1 MSMQPQSTPSGA
13 KSKILFV
20 DDETQITETLSL
32 ALTRRSKE
40 YEIVGASSVE
50 EAMQRLS
57 SDSFDVVVT
66 DVQMP
71 GKSGFDL
78 LQEIRTN
85 ERLKTL
91 PVIVITGM
99 GDQEMKRQAIDSGAD
114 DLLAKPV
121 SVSDLVARLKSAL
134 RIKRYQDELRHQNE
148 NLEQVVAS
156 RTAQLEMARV
166 ELLWRLG
173 VAGEFRDNETGN
185 HVLRVGYFARE
196 LSRALGLD
204 DDFSETVFLAAPL
217 HDIGKIGIPD
227 SILLKPGKLT
237 DEEWVTMRRH
247 TEFGAQILR
256 SRFVDPRAVLDEGHE
271 PGTLS
276 QTVSDGLML
285 TAANIALN
293 HHERW
298 DGSGYPN
305 GIAGDEIPIE
315 ARLTTIADVYDALS
329 SVRPY
334 KPAFP
339 EEKVL
344 SIMREGVGTQF
355 DPTVFDAFERSLDVF
370 RSIQRSLRDTEEDFA
385 KLPSATKPAG

>member
-1 MSMQPQSTPSGA
+1 MLSPATTSR
-13 KSKILFV
+13 ILFV
-20 DDETQITETLSL
+20 DDETMITETLTL
-32 ALTRRSKE
+32 ALSRKVKE
-40 YEIVGASSVE
+40 YEMIAASSVD
-50 EAMQRLS
+50 EALGRLRS
-57 SDSFDVVVT
+57 ESFDVVVT

-71 GKSGFDL
+71 GRTGFDL
-78 LQEIRTN
+78 LAEIR
-85 ERLKTL
+85 EDPRLKTL

-99 GDQEMKRQAIDSGAD
+99 GDQEVKRQAIDAGAD

-121 SVSDLVARLKSAL
+121 SVADLMVRLKSAL
-134 RIKRYQDELRHQNE
+134 RIKRYQDELRIQNE
-148 NLEQVVAS
+148 DLEQAVVR
-156 RTAQLEMARV
+156 RTAQLELARV

-196 LSRALGLD
+196 LSRTLGLD
-204 DDFSETVFLAAPL
+204 EDFSETVFLAAPL

-227 SILLKPGKLT
+227 GILLKPGKLT
-237 DEEWVTMRRH
+237 PDEWDTMRKH

-256 SRFVDPRAVLDEGHE
+256 SRFVDPRTVLDPSAGPVEI
-271 PGTLS
+271 
-276 QTVSDGLML
+276 SDTDNLMR

-298 DGSGYPN
+298 SGDGYPN
-305 GIAGDEIPIE
+305 GLKGEDIPIE
-315 ARLTTIADVYDALS
+315 ARLTTVADVYDALS

-344 SIMREGVGTQF
+344 ALMREGIGTQF
-355 DPTVFDAFERSLDVF
+355 DPQVFDAFERSLDNF
-370 RSIQRSLRDTEEDFA
+370 RSIQESLKDSEDDFVRT
-385 KLPSATKPAG
+385 PMQGPVGGS

>member
-1 MSMQPQSTPSGA
+1 MQPHPTSIGD
-13 KSKILFV
+13 KSRILFV

-40 YEIVGASSVE
+40 YEIVGASSVD
-50 EAMQRLS
+50 EAMKRLT

-78 LQEIRTN
+78 LNEIRSS

-121 SVSDLVARLKSAL
+121 SVADLVARLKSAL

-148 NLEQVVAS
+148 NLEQVVAN

-204 DDFSETVFLAAPL
+204 DEFSETVFLAAPL

-237 DEEWVTMRRH
+237 DTEWVTMRRH

-256 SRFVDPRAVLDEGHE
+256 SRFVDPRAVLDEGHT
-271 PGTLS
+271 PGSLS

-305 GIAGDEIPIE
+305 GIAGEEIPIE

-370 RSIQRSLRDTEEDFA
+370 RSIQRSLQDTDEDFA
-385 KLPSATKPAG
+385 KLPTTSKPAG

>member
-1 MSMQPQSTPSGA
+1 MQPYPTLDGS

-40 YEIVGASSVE
+40 YEIVGANSVD
-50 EAMQRLS
+50 EALERLS
-57 SDSFDVVVT
+57 TDSFDVVVT

-71 GKSGFDL
+71 GRSGFDL
-78 LQEIRTN
+78 LDEIRSD
-85 ERLKTL
+85 ERLKAI

-99 GDQEMKRQAIDSGAD
+99 GDQEMKRQAIDRGAD
-114 DLLAKPV
+114 DLLAKPI
-121 SVSDLVARLKSAL
+121 SVADLVARLKSAL

-185 HVLRVGYFARE
+185 HVLRVGYFTRE
-196 LSRALGLD
+196 LSRTLGLD
-204 DDFSETVFLAAPL
+204 DEFSETVFLAAPL

-237 DEEWVTMRRH
+237 DVEWITMRRH

-256 SRFVDPRAVLDEGHE
+256 SKFVDPRAVLDEQHL
-271 PGTLS
+271 PGSLS

-305 GIAGDEIPIE
+305 GISGEEIPIE

-370 RSIQRSLRDTEEDFA
+370 RSIQRSLRDTEDDFA
-385 KLPSATKPAG
+385 KLPSASKPAG

>member
-1 MSMQPQSTPSGA
+1 MRPHSTLEGD

-40 YEIVGASSVE
+40 YEIVGASSVD
-50 EAMQRLS
+50 EAMRQLAS
-57 SDSFDVVVT
+57 HSFDVVVT

-78 LQEIRTN
+78 LNEIRSS

-121 SVSDLVARLKSAL
+121 SVADLVARLKSAL

-148 NLEQVVAS
+148 NLEQVVAN

-185 HVLRVGYFARE
+185 HVLRVGYFTRE

-204 DDFSETVFLAAPL
+204 DEFSETVFLAAPL

-237 DEEWVTMRRH
+237 DTEWVTMRRH

-256 SRFVDPRAVLDEGHE
+256 SRFVDPRAVLDEDHV
-271 PGTLS
+271 PGSLS

-305 GIAGDEIPIE
+305 GISGEEIPIE

-355 DPTVFDAFERSLDVF
+355 DPAVFDAFERSLDIF
-370 RSIQRSLRDTEEDFA
+370 RSIQRSLRDTEDDFA
-385 KLPSATKPAG
+385 KLPTASKPAG

>member
-1 MSMQPQSTPSGA
+1 
-13 KSKILFV
+13 
-20 DDETQITETLSL
+20 
-32 ALTRRSKE
+32 
-40 YEIVGASSVE
+40 
-50 EAMQRLS
+50 
-57 SDSFDVVVT
+57 
-66 DVQMP
+66 
-71 GKSGFDL
+71 
-78 LQEIRTN
+78 
-85 ERLKTL
+85 
-91 PVIVITGM
+91 
-99 GDQEMKRQAIDSGAD
+99 
-114 DLLAKPV
+114 
-121 SVSDLVARLKSAL
+121 
-134 RIKRYQDELRHQNE
+134 
-148 NLEQVVAS
+148 
-156 RTAQLEMARV
+156 
-166 ELLWRLG
+166 
-173 VAGEFRDNETGN
+173 
-185 HVLRVGYFARE
+185 

-204 DDFSETVFLAAPL
+204 DEFSETVFLAAPL

-237 DEEWVTMRRH
+237 DTEWVTMRRH

-256 SRFVDPRAVLDEGHE
+256 SRFVDPRAVLDEGHT
-271 PGTLS
+271 PGSLS

-305 GIAGDEIPIE
+305 GIAGEEIPIE

-370 RSIQRSLRDTEEDFA
+370 RSIQRSLQDTDEDFA
-385 KLPSATKPAG
+385 KLPTTSKPAG

>member
-1 MSMQPQSTPSGA
+1 MLSPATTSR
-13 KSKILFV
+13 ILFV
-20 DDETQITETLSL
+20 DDETMITETLTL
-32 ALTRRSKE
+32 ALSRKVKE
-40 YEIVGASSVE
+40 YEMIAASSVD
-50 EAMQRLS
+50 EALGRLRS
-57 SDSFDVVVT
+57 ESFDVVVT

-71 GKSGFDL
+71 GRTGFDL
-78 LQEIRTN
+78 LAEIR
-85 ERLKTL
+85 EDPRLKTL

-99 GDQEMKRQAIDSGAD
+99 GDQEVKRQAIDAGAD

-121 SVSDLVARLKSAL
+121 SVADLMVRLKSAL
-134 RIKRYQDELRHQNE
+134 RIKRYQDELRIQNE
-148 NLEQVVAS
+148 DLEQAVVR
-156 RTAQLEMARV
+156 RTAQLELARV

-196 LSRALGLD
+196 LSRTLGLD

-227 SILLKPGKLT
+227 GILLKPGKLT
-237 DEEWVTMRRH
+237 PDEWDTMRKH

-256 SRFVDPRAVLDEGHE
+256 SRFVDPRTVLDPSAGPVEI
-271 PGTLS
+271 
-276 QTVSDGLML
+276 SDTDNLMR

-298 DGSGYPN
+298 SGDGYPN
-305 GIAGDEIPIE
+305 GLKGEDIPIE
-315 ARLTTIADVYDALS
+315 ARLTTVADVYDALS

-344 SIMREGVGTQF
+344 ALMREGIGTQF
-355 DPTVFDAFERSLDVF
+355 DPQVFDAFERSLDNF
-370 RSIQRSLRDTEEDFA
+370 RSIQESLKDSEDDFVRT
-385 KLPSATKPAG
+385 PMQGPVGGS

>member
-1 MSMQPQSTPSGA
+1 MSR
-13 KSKILFV
+13 ILFV
-20 DDETQITETLSL
+20 DDETMITEILSI
-32 ALTRRSKE
+32 ALSRKVPDL
-40 YEIVGASSVE
+40 EIVSAASVD
-50 EAMQRLS
+50 EAMGKLREQA
-57 SDSFDVVVT
+57 FDVVVT

-71 GKSGFDL
+71 EKTGFDL
-78 LQEIRTN
+78 LAEIRADG
-85 ERLKTL
+85 RLRTL

-99 GDQEMKRQAIDSGAD
+99 GDQEMKRQAIDNGAD

-121 SVSDLVARLKSAL
+121 SVADLMVRLKSAL
-134 RIKRYQDELRHQNE
+134 RIKRYQDELRVQNE
-148 NLEQVVAS
+148 SLELAVTR
-156 RTAQLEMARV
+156 RTAELELSRV

-185 HVLRVGYFARE
+185 HVLRVGYFARQLARE
-196 LSRALGLD
+196 IGLD
-204 DDFSETVFLAAPL
+204 DQFCETVFLAAPL

-227 SILLKPGKLT
+227 AILLKPGKLT
-237 DEEWVTMRRH
+237 SEEWDTMRRH

-256 SRFVDPRAVLDEGHE
+256 SRFVDPRTVLDGNETPVE
-271 PGTLS
+271 MPS
-276 QTVSDGLML
+276 SDDLMT

-298 DGSGYPN
+298 DGEGYPYRIK
-305 GIAGDEIPIE
+305 GEDIPIE
-315 ARLTTIADVYDALS
+315 ARLTTVADVYDALS

-355 DPTVFDAFERSLDVF
+355 DPTVFAAFERSLDKF
-370 RSIQRSLRDTEEDFA
+370 RSIRDGLKDTDEDFV
-385 KLPSATKPAG
+385 KHSVSGLTSSL

>member
-1 MSMQPQSTPSGA
+1 MSR
-13 KSKILFV
+13 ILFV
-20 DDETQITETLSL
+20 DDETMITETLSI
-32 ALTRRSKE
+32 ALNRKVPE
-40 YEIVGASSVE
+40 YEIVGAASVD
-50 EAMQRLS
+50 EAMSRLREQE
-57 SDSFDVVVT
+57 FDVVVT

-71 GKSGFDL
+71 EKTGFDL
-78 LQEIRTN
+78 LAEIRADA
-85 ERLKTL
+85 RLRTL

-99 GDQEMKRQAIDSGAD
+99 GDQEMKRQAIDNGAD

-121 SVSDLVARLKSAL
+121 SVADLIVRLKSAL
-134 RIKRYQDELRHQNE
+134 RIKRYQDELRVQNE
-148 NLEQVVAS
+148 SLELAVTR
-156 RTAQLEMARV
+156 RTAELELSRV

-185 HVLRVGYFARE
+185 HVLRVGYFARQLARE
-196 LSRALGLD
+196 IGLD
-204 DDFSETVFLAAPL
+204 DHFCETVFLAAPL

-227 SILLKPGKLT
+227 AILLKPGKLT
-237 DEEWVTMRRH
+237 SEEWETMRRH

-256 SRFVDPRAVLDEGHE
+256 SRFVDPRTVLDGNDTPVEM
-271 PGTLS
+271 PS
-276 QTVSDGLML
+276 SDDLMT

-298 DGSGYPN
+298 DGEGYPHRIK
-305 GIAGDEIPIE
+305 GEDIPIE

-355 DPTVFDAFERSLDVF
+355 DPTVFDAFERSLDKF
-370 RSIQRSLRDTEEDFA
+370 RSIRDGLKDTEEDFA
-385 KLPSATKPAG
+385 TNSVSGLTSSA